1 MLYNAFMN
9 RGYARIAPG
18 ARLNAIIELTGRSDT
33 VADIGCD
40 HGRLGAALLQCE
52 KARHVIATDISAM
65 SLEKGKRLAQKCG
78 LGEKMSFF
86 EGSGLEPLA
95 RERIKADTAVI
106 AGMGGE
112 LIAEIMAA
120 EPEIAKS
127 IGAFILQPMRGIE
140 KLRLFLR
147 ENGYAVTNERIVFE
161 GGRYYQVIKCC
172 FGGETPKLEGFPEGM
187 LYIGEKSVINDDP
200 LLRPMLEKRRGG
212 HIKRIEKARANG
224 AELSG
229 LEKEV
234 RLIDAVLKIAED
246 KK

>member
-120 EPEIAKS
+120 KPKS
-127 IGAFILQPMRGIE
+127 L
-140 KLRLFLR
+140 
-147 ENGYAVTNERIVFE
+147 
-161 GGRYYQVIKCC
+161 
-172 FGGETPKLEGFPEGM
+172 
-187 LYIGEKSVINDDP
+187 
-200 LLRPMLEKRRGG
+200 
-212 HIKRIEKARANG
+212 KA
-224 AELSG
+224 
-229 LEKEV
+229 
-234 RLIDAVLKIAED
+234 
-246 KK
+246 